1 MKTDE
6 RKMLKQERVVY
17 NECKKE
23 INFST
28 GEVKTEEITNV
39 VKIPKEPPY
48 VKMYIDDLAKILE
61 LTSGCRSLLYFLI
74 KKMDY
79 EGIITLTKSSRD
91 RLAEQIGV
99 KETAIRNQITQ
110 LCQKGILKRIGTG
123 EFEANPN
130 LFARGDWSDIHKRRK
145 NFKLTI
151 RYENEVRILNGS
163 SSNED

>member
-1 MKTDE
+1 MNLIMSKPE
-6 RKMLKQERVVY
+6 RIVY
-17 NECKKE
+17 NEIKRE
-23 INFST
+23 IDFTT
-28 GEVKTEEITNV
+28 GEIKTEENTNI

-48 VKMYIDDLAKILE
+48 VKMYIDDIAKLLE
-61 LTSGCRSLLYFLI
+61 LTSGCRSLLYCLI

-99 KETAIRNQITQ
+99 KETAVRNQITQ
-110 LCQKGILKRIGTG
+110 LCQKGILRRIGTG

-145 NFKLTI
+145 DFKLTI
-151 RYENEVRILNGS
+151 SYEDETRSLKGS
-163 SSNED
+163 SFDK

>member
-1 MKTDE
+1 MS
-6 RKMLKQERVVY
+6 KQERVVY

-23 INFST
+23 INFLT
-28 GEVKTEEITNV
+28 GEITTEEITNV

-91 RLAEQIGV
+91 RLAEQVGV

-145 NFKLTI
+145 SFRLTI
-151 RYENEVRILNGS
+151 KYDNEVRILNGS
-163 SSNED
+163 SPSNDV

>member
-1 MKTDE
+1 MKI
-6 RKMLKQERVVY
+6 KMTKPERVVY
-17 NECKKE
+17 NETKKE
-23 INFST
+23 INFAT
-28 GEVKTEEITNV
+28 GEIKTEEITNV

-99 KETAIRNQITQ
+99 KETAVRNQITQ
-110 LCQKGILKRIGTG
+110 LCQKRILRRIGTG

-145 NFKLTI
+145 CFKLTI
-151 RYENEVRILNGS
+151 SYESEARTLNGS
-163 SSNED
+163 AINDI

>member
-1 MKTDE
+1 MKN
-6 RKMLKQERVVY
+6 KMTKSERVVY
-17 NECKKE
+17 NETKKE

-99 KETAIRNQITQ
+99 KETAVRNQITQ
-110 LCQKGILKRIGTG
+110 LCQKGILRRIGTG

-145 NFKLTI
+145 CFKFTI
-151 RYENEVRILNGS
+151 NYENETRTLNGS
-163 SSNED
+163 TMNNI

>member
-6 RKMLKQERVVY
+6 MKMLKQERVVY

-91 RLAEQIGV
+91 RLAQQIGV

-163 SSNED
+163 SPIED